1 MRSATRTRSFYYLAA
16 VFTAVIIFLYGPMA
30 IIVLLSFQGPEG
42 GLTFPMNGISVFWF
56 ERLWEGVGVIDIWR
70 AFRRSVGLGLVVMLS
85 TVVFSLAAGLAFR
98 QRFFGASTP
107 YYSRRSTEKAIYFVP
122 NSPRVMR
129 PAGWRASP

>member
-1 MRSATRTRSFYYLAA
+1 MRSATRTRSFYFLAT
-16 VFTAVIIFLYGPMA
+16 VFTAFIIFLYGPMV

-85 TVVFSLAAGLAFR
+85 TVVLALAAGLAFR
-98 QRFFGASTP
+98 QRFFGASFVFFCGCV
-107 YYSRRSTEKAIYFVP
+107 EFNCAI
-122 NSPRVMR
+122 NC
-129 PAGWRASP
+129 G